1 MGRTSSLSLQ
11 HLCADGGQVR
21 LWLGAAGRAVGVPFG
36 HGRPRRQRAKR
47 PQSALIQQYPV
58 RNLNDL
64 CRNPRWWA
72 RQTRWGTLRGAGLE
86 LPSSGPASRV
96 AHPAQAACGV
106 NSVALQA
113 RKIRDRRGKGHILW
127 GVPEVLKA
135 ELPALAGQGLAAFLG
150 KNQDQKLPRCTA
162 SPPKDC
168 CTGMISM
175 AFTFMCLGAWATHS
189 TVLAMSSGV
198 MKSTPS

>member
-1 MGRTSSLSLQ
+1 M
-11 HLCADGGQVR
+11 
-21 LWLGAAGRAVGVPFG
+21 P
-36 HGRPRRQRAKR
+36 
-47 PQSALIQQYPV
+47 
-58 RNLNDL
+58 
-64 CRNPRWWA
+64 
-72 RQTRWGTLRGAGLE
+72 GLE
-86 LPSSGPASRV
+86 LEALVPQPALVGASDQGGCGLAMPPRTLWGGGLERPSSGPASRV

-113 RKIRDRRGKGHILW
+113 RKIRDRRGKGHMLW

-150 KNQDQKLPRCTA
+150 KNLDQKLPRCTA

-189 TVLAMSSGV
+189 AVLAMSSGV